1 MTGTPDLVIRG
12 GTIAD
17 GLGGELFEADVAIT
31 NGRISEIGKVS
42 AKGKEEIDARGKL
55 VTPGFVDV
63 HTHYDGQVT
72 WSQDITPSSQNGVT
86 TAIMGNCGVGFAPC
100 RPSDHHR
107 LIQLMEGVE
116 DIPEPVLSAGIPWS
130 WESFPDYMEWLSK
143 RHFDIDIGAQLPH
156 AALRVY
162 VMGER
167 GARRD
172 PSTAEDNRA
181 MAALA
186 GDAVRAGALGF
197 STSRTLNHRTST
209 GDFTPTLKAGE
220 DELTAIAGAMHKVGR
235 SVLQFVLDLST
246 LDEDLPMM
254 LRVAANTQIP
264 VSFSITQNDKAPQRW
279 RQTLDMIRDASAR
292 GLSITAQIAARPVG
306 LMLGLELSRNPFQ
319 THPSYQAIAH
329 LPLKPSGWRGCI
341 SPRCA
346 PRSSARHATATDD
359 PLFFRPNYDK
369 MYLLGNP
376 PDYEQPPE
384 NTLGAQ
390 ARRHGQ
396 QPEALAYDAM
406 LTDDGRGMLYV
417 PFLNYSDGNLDAT
430 REMLRDPNSVPGL
443 SDGGAHCG
451 IICDASFPT
460 YLLTHWTRDR
470 SRGEKLSIP
479 FVVAAQSRKTALSV
493 GLHDRGVIA
502 PGYKADI
509 NVIDYDKLH
518 LHPPKVHYDLPVGG
532 RRLLQRGRRLRRHHR
547 LRRGDAARRHR
558 HGIASGQIGARRA
571 GQQVPVRRGGGLK
584 PGDSTK
590 PVSFP
595 RRQERHERLRYA
607 SGKFGLRNR
616 LPHQPCPFRVGPQ
629 QQQAGHS

>member
-1 MTGTPDLVIRG
+1 MSNPDLVIRG
-12 GTIAD
+12 GNVAD
-17 GLGGELFEADVAIT
+17 GSGGELFEADVAIT
-31 NGRISEIGKVS
+31 GGRISEVGKVS
-42 AKGKEEIDARGKL
+42 AKGREEIDARGKL

-100 RPSDHHR
+100 KPADHTR

-116 DIPEPVLSAGIPWS
+116 DIPEPVLSAGIPWA
-130 WESFPDYMEWLSK
+130 WESFPDYMNWLGK
-143 RHFDIDIGAQLPH
+143 RDFDIDVGAQLPH

-172 PSTAEDNRA
+172 PSTPEDNAA
-181 MAALA
+181 MAKLA
-186 GDAVRAGALGF
+186 GEAVRAGALGF

-220 DELTAIAGAMHKVGR
+220 DELTAIAGAMHRQGR

-246 LDEDLPMM
+246 IHEDLPMM
-254 LRVAANTQIP
+254 LRVADSTKCPI
-264 VSFSITQNDKAPQRW
+264 SFSITQNDKAPNRW
-279 RQTLDMIRDASAR
+279 RQTLDEINAAARR

-306 LMLGLELSRNPFQ
+306 LLLGLELSRNPFQ
-319 THPSYQAIAH
+319 THPSYKAIAH
-329 LPLKPSGWRGCI
+329 LPLKERLMQLRQADMRKAILSET
-341 SPRCA
+341 
-346 PRSSARHATATDD
+346 ATATDD

-369 MYLLGNP
+369 MFLLGDP

-384 NTLGAQ
+384 NALGPR
-390 ARRHGQ
+390 ARQQGR
-396 QPEALAYDAM
+396 QPEELAYEAM
-406 LTDDGRGMLYV
+406 LSDDGRGMLYV

-430 REMLRDPNSVPGL
+430 REMLLDPQSVPGL

-470 SRGEKLSIP
+470 TRGEKLSIP

-493 GLHDRGVIA
+493 GLTDRGLIA
-502 PGYKADI
+502 PGYKADV
-509 NVIDYDKLH
+509 NVIDYDRLH
-518 LHPPKVHYDLPVGG
+518 LHPPKVHYDLPVCG
-532 RRLLQRGRRLRRHHR
+532 RRLLQDVDGYEATIVSGVVTRRHGEATGRRPGKLI
-547 LRRGDAARRHR
+547 RGAQEM
-558 HGIASGQIGARRA
+558 AS
-571 GQQVPVRRGGGLK
+571 
-584 PGDSTK
+584 
-590 PVSFP
+590 
-595 RRQERHERLRYA
+595 
-607 SGKFGLRNR
+607 
-616 LPHQPCPFRVGPQ
+616 
-629 QQQAGHS
+629 

>member
-1 MTGTPDLVIRG
+1 MTSPPDLVIRG

-17 GLGGELFEADVAIT
+17 GNGGELFEADLAISD
-31 NGRISEIGKVS
+31 GRITEVGRVLGK
-42 AKGKEEIDARGKL
+42 AKEEIDARGKL

-72 WSQDITPSSQNGVT
+72 WSQEITPSSQNGVT

-100 RPSDHHR
+100 RPSDHQR

-116 DIPEPVLSAGIPWS
+116 DIPEPVLSAGIPWA
-130 WESFPDYMEWLSK
+130 WESFPDYMEWLS
-143 RHFDIDIGAQLPH
+143 RRNFDVDIGAQLPH

-172 PSTAEDNRA
+172 PSTPDDNKV

-220 DELTAIAGAMHKVGR
+220 DELTAIAGAMHGVGR

-246 LDEDLPMM
+246 IDEDLPMM
-254 LRVAANTQIP
+254 LRVAENTKCPI
-264 VSFSITQNDKAPQRW
+264 SFSITQNDRAPERW
-279 RQTLDMIRDASAR
+279 RQTMRTINDARAN

-319 THPSYQAIAH
+319 THPSYKAIAH
-329 LPLKPSGWRGCI
+329 LPMTERLAGLRQPDVRAAILSE
-341 SPRCA
+341 
-346 PRSSARHATATDD
+346 HATATDD

-369 MYLLGNP
+369 MYLLGDP

-390 ARRHGQ
+390 ARRQ
-396 QPEALAYDAM
+396 DKRPEELAYDAM
-406 LTDDGRGMLYV
+406 LSNDGRGMLYV
-417 PFLNYSDGNLDAT
+417 PFLNYADGNLDAV
-430 REMLRDPNSVPGL
+430 REMLCDPTAVPGL

-470 SRGEKLSIP
+470 TRGEKLSIP
-479 FVVAAQSRKTALSV
+479 FVVSAQSRKTALSV
-493 GLHDRGVIA
+493 GLTDRGLIA
-502 PGYKADI
+502 PGFKADV

-532 RRLLQRGRRLRRHHR
+532 RRLLQQVDGYDTTIVSGVVTQRG
-547 LRRGDAARRHR
+547 GKAT
-558 HGIASGQIGARRA
+558 GARPGRLIRGAHRTQPQFGVAA
-571 GQQVPVRRGGGLK
+571 G
-584 PGDSTK
+584 
-590 PVSFP
+590 
-595 RRQERHERLRYA
+595 
-607 SGKFGLRNR
+607 
-616 LPHQPCPFRVGPQ
+616 
-629 QQQAGHS
+629 